1 MVIWGWKSGFVLVS
15 ASNLEEVILLPPR
28 TFISFFLFFLAPP
41 RVAWGILVHQTG
53 IGPVSSAVKAQS
65 PNHWTTREFPETLFL
80 QL

>member
-28 TFISFFLFFLAPP
+28 TFISFFLFFWLCCLAC
-41 RVAWGILVHQTG
+41 GILVPGPG
-53 IGPVSSAVKAQS
+53 IEPAPSAVKAQS